1 MFDRL
6 SLVSLGNEEILQ
18 LGFLMCYLAE
28 QTDLESFGSH
38 FPGSWST
45 TEVHSGATSFS
56 CTWEKALSDN

>member
-28 QTDLESFGSH
+28 QTYLESFGSH

-45 TEVHSGATSFS
+45 IEVHSGATSFS
-56 CTWEKALSDN
+56 YTWEKALSDN